1 MHQGVIPPVGLK
13 HMAPQSE
20 RCTVDPFSQGDAT
33 AFAGMIGKF
42 EFRRETLAMIG
53 GYGRVNSSS
62 AIIQPGRVGALHIP
76 LIDPNQQD
84 LAIFVALY
92 RLDTLGVFAAVPVKV
107 DCSNIVSLEG

>member
-62 AIIQPGRVGALHIP
+62 AIIQPGAMGALNVR
-76 LIDPNQQD
+76 LIDPTQKD
-84 LAIFVALY
+84 LATSGDRY
-92 RLDTLGVFAAVPVKV
+92 D
-107 DCSNIVSLEG
+107 LEPTVI